1 MVTTAKK
8 LRFDTKSVLH
18 SIARGEEVLIT
29 YRGKAYA
36 KLIPV
41 NKKGLKKN
49 TTKGLFGIWKDF
61 DVTKTPDVY
70 VKNLRERRRNV
81 ND

>member
-8 LRFDTKSVLH
+8 LRFDTKEVFN
-18 SIARGEEVLIT
+18 SISRGEEVLIT

-41 NKKGLKKN
+41 QKISKRKIEPS
-49 TTKGLFGIWKDF
+49 GLFGIWND
-61 DVTKTPDVY
+61 Y
-70 VKNLRERRRNV
+70 VKV
-81 ND
+81 NDVDNYVRELRGRRKNIAV

>member
-8 LRFDTKSVLH
+8 LRFDTKAVLN

-36 KLIPV
+36 NMIPI
-41 NKKGLKKN
+41 NKTYDKKK
-49 TTKGLFGIWKDF
+49 TTGSLFGLWKNYE
-61 DVTKTPDVY
+61 P
-70 VKNLRERRRNV
+70 VKNPQIFVRNLRKRRRNAI
-81 ND
+81 D

>member
-8 LRFDTKSVLH
+8 LRFDTKAVLS
-18 SIARGEEVLIT
+18 SISRGEEVLIT

-41 NKKGLKKN
+41 NEKQNKINKTGSI
-49 TTKGLFGIWKDF
+49 FGIWKDF
-61 DVTKTPDVY
+61 EE
-70 VKNLRERRRNV
+70 VKDPGKYIRHLRKRRKNAT
-81 ND
+81 D